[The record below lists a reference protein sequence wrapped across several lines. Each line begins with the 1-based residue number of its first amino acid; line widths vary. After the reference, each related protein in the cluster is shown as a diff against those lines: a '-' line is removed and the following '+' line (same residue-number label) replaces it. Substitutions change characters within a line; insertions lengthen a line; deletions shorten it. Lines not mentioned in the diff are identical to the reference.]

1 MDNIYSPPEGY
12 IYSGKY
18 PVSYHYGIDIEDE
31 LTRILSEELA
41 KEIDMNILRGLGY
54 EPIRNKRRMNK
65 INNIFKSFE

>member
-1 MDNIYSPPEGY
+1 MNKNIYTPPEGY
-12 IYSGKY
+12 ISE
-18 PVSYHYGIDIEDE
+18 HYGIDIEDE

-54 EPIRNKRRMNK
+54 EPIRNKRRMKK

>member
-12 IYSGKY
+12 TFD
-18 PVSYHYGIDIEDE
+18 HYGLDIEDE

-54 EPIRNKRRMNK
+54 EPIRNKRRMKK